1 MSILNE
7 GSQWSTIYNMEK
19 TEFLEKNI
27 FLNLENLNDEF
38 EADSKHYFSESDFE
52 IVLER
57 IEKLG
62 IGIHEIKPR
71 LEGDSLEAKLNEDYR
86 KKATDPKWFNRA
98 FSEFKKQQPNLQ
110 YSATYKVSDKLLNR
124 QDITGSKELS

>member
-1 MSILNE
+1 
-7 GSQWSTIYNMEK
+7 MEK

-27 FLNLENLNDEF
+27 FLNLKNLNDGF
-38 EADSKHYFSESDFE
+38 DSDSIRYFSESDFE

-62 IGIHEIKPR
+62 IGIYGIKPW
-71 LEGDSLEAKLNEDYR
+71 LEGDFFDVKLNEDYR
-86 KKATDPKWFNRA
+86 KKATDPKWYKKA
-98 FSEFKKQQPNLQ
+98 FSEFKKQQPKLQ

-124 QDITGSKELS
+124 QNTIGNKELD

>member
-1 MSILNE
+1 
-7 GSQWSTIYNMEK
+7 MEK

-27 FLNLENLNDEF
+27 FLNLENLNDKIES
-38 EADSKHYFSESDFE
+38 DSIFYFSESDFE

-62 IGIHEIKPR
+62 IGIYRIEPR
-71 LEGDSLEAKLNEDYR
+71 LEGNSFDVKLNEDYR
-86 KKATDPKWFNRA
+86 KKATDAKWYKKA
-98 FSEFKKQQPNLQ
+98 FSEFKKQQTNLQ

-124 QDITGSKELS
+124 SNTNSNEELS

>member
-1 MSILNE
+1 MYI
-7 GSQWSTIYNMEK
+7 MEK

-27 FLNLENLNDEF
+27 FLNLENLNDDLDL
-38 EADSKHYFSESDFE
+38 DSTRYFSESDFE

-62 IGIHEIKPR
+62 IGIYGIEPR
-71 LEGDSLEAKLNEDYR
+71 LEGEFFDVKGNEDYR
-86 KKATDPKWFNRA
+86 KKATDPKWYKKA
-98 FSEFKKQQPNLQ
+98 FSEFKKQQANLQ

-124 QDITGSKELS
+124 SNTSGN

>member
-1 MSILNE
+1 MRIPNGHL
-7 GSQWSTIYNMEK
+7 YNMEK

-38 EADSKHYFSESDFE
+38 DTDSLHYFSESDFE

-62 IGIHEIKPR
+62 IGIHEIRPR
-71 LEGDSLEAKLNEDYR
+71 LEGEALDSKPNEDYR
-86 KKATDPKWFNRA
+86 KKATDPKWYKKA

-124 QDITGSKELS
+124 QNIIGSKELG